1 MGPILK
7 LIKIL
12 FLIGYIIPRY
22 TSPPK
27 KNEFCVKNHIVPS
40 VFVIGIEKCGT
51 STLDAIL
58 TQFPD
63 LSHGTNKEHMYFDVS
78 HEPYSEYL
86 KQFPYCNTDYN
97 IQTKTHDATPRYA
110 NPLSNAPM
118 NISRFYNYFEI
129 PLKKLTFIAMA
140 CSNARRLPSIFYHL
154 RSNGQIKPNT
164 KLNEWF
170 EMALKCYSLG
180 IRNPMDNVNDPSK
193 PNYELSRI
201 ALSMG
206 FYGSIFKTY
215 FELFNES
222 KFIFIDSDYAFMDM
236 QKVGD
241 FLAKEL
247 NLKRKR
253 IRYVHK
259 NDHKSFKNIGKVE
272 TLTAEN
278 SERLKEF
285 YSLHERKFRDM
296 MKNNVNLSLKTYP
309 SDNFLEKWT

>member
-1 MGPILK
+1 MK
-7 LIKIL
+7 LITKLLHLGNIT
-12 FLIGYIIPRY
+12 PQY
-22 TSPPK
+22 TSPLK

-40 VFVIGIEKCGT
+40 IFVIGIEKCGT

-58 TQFPD
+58 TQFSD
-63 LSHGTNKEHMYFDVS
+63 LSHGTNKEHMYFDTS

-97 IQTKTHDATPRYA
+97 TLNKTHDATPRYA

-129 PLKKLTFIAMA
+129 PLKKLTFIAMV
-140 CSNARRLPSIFYHL
+140 CSNSRRLPSIFYHQ
-154 RSNGQIKPNT
+154 RRGGKIKPIT

-201 ALSMG
+201 DLSMG
-206 FYGSIFKTY
+206 FYDSIFKTY
-215 FELFNES
+215 FKIFNES

-236 QKVGD
+236 QKLGT
-241 FLAKEL
+241 FLANEL
-247 NLKRKR
+247 NLNRKR

-259 NDHKSFKNIGKVE
+259 NNHESFRNNGKVE
-272 TLTAEN
+272 ALTSKN

-296 MKNNVNLSLKTYP
+296 IRNNVNLSLKTYP
-309 SDNFLEKWT
+309 SDNFLENLT